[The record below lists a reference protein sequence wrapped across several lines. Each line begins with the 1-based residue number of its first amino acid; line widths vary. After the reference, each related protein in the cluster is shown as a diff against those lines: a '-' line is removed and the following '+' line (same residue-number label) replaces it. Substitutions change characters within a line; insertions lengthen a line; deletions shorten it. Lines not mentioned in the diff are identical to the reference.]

1 MRVFG
6 VIGANYGD
14 EGKGMVSAHIRHHSD
29 PAQTVTILTNGGAQ
43 RGHTV
48 DSFDHRFVFHHL
60 GASQMGDCN
69 VTYCPAPFVI
79 NPMVLAQDLRD
90 IKSWCPEKPVVYIN
104 PECLVTTPFDM
115 MANQIEE
122 LAASCDASCKG
133 RWGSTGMGVWHT
145 KQRSRFIK
153 LTAGELFTNV
163 LRLPGATEDTLLRIC
178 DYWKDRMFIYK
189 STPFPGYDSYA
200 ELFETGM
207 LITRWVQDVIEL
219 SSLVHIGSPFGNG
232 LYTTAIFENAQGL
245 MLSQERGE
253 HSTSSVT
260 GARAIADIV
269 AAEKLCDPKD
279 VRLCY
284 VSRTYVTR
292 HGDGPLPLEC
302 PQELL
307 HTEMVD
313 KTNVWNQWQGSL
325 RYGIVQ
331 PGILAPAVVSDI
343 SKAGMSRDEAT
354 VVMTHTN
361 EVPYRLSLNMPVV
374 EVDNPYMT
382 EDHGIV

>member
-1 MRVFG
+1 MKVYG

-14 EGKGMVSAHIRHHSD
+14 EGKGMVSAHIRYHSD
-29 PAQTVTILTNGGAQ
+29 PARTVTILTNGGAQ

-48 DSFDHRFVFHHL
+48 DSHDGRRFIFHHL
-60 GASQMGDCN
+60 GASRPDDCS

-90 IKSWCPEKPVVYIN
+90 IKGWCKWPPKVYIN
-104 PECLVTTPFDM
+104 AACLVTTPFDM

-122 LAASCDASCKG
+122 LSATDGTK
-133 RWGSTGMGVWHT
+133 WGSTGMGIWHT
-145 KQRSRFIK
+145 KQRSRFIQ
-153 LTAGELFTNV
+153 LTASWLFVNV
-163 LRLPGATEDTLLRIC
+163 MHSPGAVEDKLLQIR

-189 STPFPGYDSYA
+189 STPFPGYEAYA

-207 LITRWVQDVIEL
+207 LITRWVQDVVEL

-232 LYTTAIFENAQGL
+232 LYTTVIFENAQGL

-343 SKAGMSRDEAT
+343 SKAGMSRDKAAM
-354 VVMTHTN
+354 VMTHTN

>member
-1 MRVFG
+1 
-6 VIGANYGD
+6 
-14 EGKGMVSAHIRHHSD
+14 
-29 PAQTVTILTNGGAQ
+29 
-43 RGHTV
+43 
-48 DSFDHRFVFHHL
+48 
-60 GASQMGDCN
+60 
-69 VTYCPAPFVI
+69 
-79 NPMVLAQDLRD
+79 
-90 IKSWCPEKPVVYIN
+90 
-104 PECLVTTPFDM
+104 
-115 MANQIEE
+115 
-122 LAASCDASCKG
+122 
-133 RWGSTGMGVWHT
+133 MGVWHT

-163 LRLPGATEDTLLRIC
+163 LRLPGAIEDTLLRIC

-189 STPFPGYDSYA
+189 STPFPGYEAYA

-219 SSLVHIGSPFGNG
+219 SSLVHIGSPFGAG
-232 LYTTAIFENAQGL
+232 LYTTVIFENAQGL

-313 KTNVWNQWQGSL
+313 KTNVWNQWQGNL
-325 RYGIVQ
+325 RYGLIH
-331 PGILAPAVVSDI
+331 PDILFRNVADDI
-343 SKAGMSRDEAT
+343 IEAGMATYNTT